1 MNQVAVFVSLI
12 VWSWLWGTWGVFLAV
27 PMMMVI
33 KAICDH
39 IEDLKPWGDLMGE

>member
-1 MNQVAVFVSLI
+1 MNQAAVFISLI

-33 KAICDH
+33 KAVCDH
-39 IEDLKPWGDLMGE
+39 IDDLKPWGDFLGE